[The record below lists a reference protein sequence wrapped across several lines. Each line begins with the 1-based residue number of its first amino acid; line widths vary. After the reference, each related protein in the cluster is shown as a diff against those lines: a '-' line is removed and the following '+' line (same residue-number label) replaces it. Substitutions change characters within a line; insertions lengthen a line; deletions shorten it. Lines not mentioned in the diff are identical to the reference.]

1 MADSLTSKAT
11 DAILSVA
18 VDAALLAVNVIM
30 SAKDKQVTSEHKG
43 TTDLV
48 TEIDRSAEAIIIST
62 IKDHF
67 PSHSILAEESGK
79 QDELSDVL
87 WVIDPLDGTTNFV
100 HGYPAFAVSIGVL
113 IQGVPTIGVV
123 VEMPTIKLY
132 TAVKGKGAFVEAEP
146 LSVSTTSEL
155 IQSLLVT
162 GFGYEHGNN
171 WNTNM
176 DLFKSFTDKTQ
187 GVRRLGAAA
196 VDICHVACGKVDAY
210 WEFDLSPWDSAA
222 GIVIAQEAGAKIT
235 RMDGGDYSIYDKQIL
250 ISNGRLHNQ
259 MLQEIKVHL

>member
-1 MADSLTSKAT
+1 MADSITSKAT

-48 TEIDRSAEAIIIST
+48 TEIDRAAESIIIST

-67 PSHSILAEESGK
+67 PTHSILAEESGK
-79 QDELSDVL
+79 QDQKSDVL
-87 WVIDPLDGTTNFV
+87 WVIDPLDGTTNYV

-113 IQGVPTIGVV
+113 FHGVPTIGVV
-123 VEMPTIKLY
+123 VEMPTIQLY
-132 TAVKGKGAFVEAEP
+132 TAIKGKGAFLEGSP
-146 LSVSTTSEL
+146 ISVSFQSEL

-162 GFGYEHGNN
+162 GFGYEHGKN

-196 VDICHVACGKVDAY
+196 VDICHVACGKVDGY

-222 GIVIAQEAGAKIT
+222 GIVIAEEAGAKIT
-235 RMDGGDYSIYDKQIL
+235 RMDGGDYSIYDNQIL
-250 ISNGRLHNQ
+250 ISNGHLHDAII
-259 MLQEIKVHL
+259 QEIKAHL

>member
-1 MADSLTSKAT
+1 MTDTLTSQAT
-11 DAILSVA
+11 DEILSVA
-18 VDAALLAVNVIM
+18 IDAALLAVNIIM
-30 SAKDKQVTSEHKG
+30 PAMDRQILSEHKG
-43 TTDLV
+43 KTDLV
-48 TEIDRSAEAIIIST
+48 TEIDRAAESIIIST

-79 QDELSDVL
+79 QDQLSDVL

-113 IQGVPTIGVV
+113 IHGIPTIGVV

-132 TAVKGKGAFVEAEP
+132 TAIKGKGAFVEGEP
-146 LSVSTTSEL
+146 LSVSTTPEL

-162 GFGYEHGNN
+162 GFGYEHGKN

-196 VDICHVACGKVDAY
+196 VDMCHVACGKVDAY

-222 GIVIAQEAGAKIT
+222 GIVIASEAGAKIT
-235 RMDGGDYSIYDKQIL
+235 RMDGGNYSIYDNQIL
-250 ISNGRLHNQ
+250 ISNGHLHDA
-259 MLQEIKVHL
+259 MIHEIKAHL